1 MRFEKFIGI
10 DISKKTLDVTLY
22 DNQGIK
28 KSPYIHVANNIKGF
42 DKIISWLKKRFVRLN
57 SVLICMEHTG
67 VYGIDLAVFLETTK
81 IAYSMVSP
89 LHIKRSL
96 GLTRGKNDKVDSY
109 QISRFCYLHRDEM
122 KLSELPSAAIQKL
135 RGLINERERLVK
147 MQTVEK
153 QILKELRKINSGT
166 TIKRVKA
173 RIILFSGDISLI
185 EKEIEQIIK
194 SETEIYN
201 NYTLIRSVVGIG
213 LVNAVLF
220 IIYSNNFHGFTDAR
234 KYACYSGVAPFENS
248 SGTSIRGKTKV
259 SHLANKRLKAN
270 LSNGARSA
278 VQNDPELQIYYNRK
292 AKEGKE
298 HGVIMNAIKFKL
310 ITRVFAVVNRGT
322 PYVRMRQAG

>member
-1 MRFEKFIGI
+1 MRFKKFIGI

-22 DNQGIK
+22 DNQGMK

-42 DKIISWLKKRFVRLN
+42 DIIISWLKKRFVRLN

-153 QILKELRKINSGT
+153 QILKELIKINSGT

-278 VQNDPELQIYYNRK
+278 VQNDPELRIYYNRK

-322 PYVRMRQAG
+322 PYIRMRQAG

>member
-109 QISRFCYLHRDEM
+109 QI
-122 KLSELPSAAIQKL
+122 
-135 RGLINERERLVK
+135 
-147 MQTVEK
+147 
-153 QILKELRKINSGT
+153 
-166 TIKRVKA
+166 
-173 RIILFSGDISLI
+173 
-185 EKEIEQIIK
+185 
-194 SETEIYN
+194 
-201 NYTLIRSVVGIG
+201 
-213 LVNAVLF
+213 
-220 IIYSNNFHGFTDAR
+220 
-234 KYACYSGVAPFENS
+234 
-248 SGTSIRGKTKV
+248 
-259 SHLANKRLKAN
+259 
-270 LSNGARSA
+270 
-278 VQNDPELQIYYNRK
+278 
-292 AKEGKE
+292 
-298 HGVIMNAIKFKL
+298 
-310 ITRVFAVVNRGT
+310 
-322 PYVRMRQAG
+322 